1 MSWKVFSTWGLVI
14 SLEKS
19 VFLPSTLCS
28 PSTHFAD
35 VLKWHKCL
43 VPHLYVPKISHPK
56 PVLLNLTFLPYFLPW
71 CILTWM
77 CNSGP
82 SPASLLLSFPS
93 RWRTM
98 WATIH
103 FLKQLTSWVS
113 TGSMGTRVT
122 CVCLAWTCCLYGG
135 WQQDHMGL
143 KRLHLLS
150 HAKDVD
156 MGPAATCHK
165 TPTRPDSIN
174 YWWDRK
180 GVSDPGC
187 YSSTISNAIFYVF
200 IKKWFT
206 V

>member
-1 MSWKVFSTWGLVI
+1 MSWKFFSTWGLVI

-56 PVLLNLTFLPYFLPW
+56 PILLNLTFLPSLVHPDLDVQQWPVSCLFL
-71 CILTWM
+71 IIM
-77 CNSGP
+77 
-82 SPASLLLSFPS
+82 PS

-122 CVCLAWTCCLYGG
+122 CICLAWTCCLYGG

-174 YWWDRK
+174 YLWDRK
-180 GVSDPGC
+180 GVPDPGC

-200 IKKWFT
+200 IKKWLT